1 VPRRAEQL
9 SSLALAMAWAWI
21 AGAFAEA
28 GTPIAAVARSRPAL
42 AELAATSAS
51 IRIKVADRFAVVRAV
66 YDELEKYEARAVAE
80 SAAAPTRVDPVRR
93 VELAGAVRLPRGPA
107 PVAARVPARPLGKAV
122 EA

>member
-1 VPRRAEQL
+1 VARRADQL

-21 AGAFAEA
+21 AGEFAEA
-28 GTPIAAVARSRPAL
+28 GTPVAAVARSRPAL

-51 IRIKVADRFAVVRAV
+51 IRIKVADRFELVRTV

-80 SAAAPTRVDPVRR
+80 SAAAPTGVDPVRR
-93 VELAGAVRLPRGPA
+93 VGLAGAVRLPRGPA
-107 PVAARVPARPLGKAV
+107 PVAARVPARPRGKAV